1 MLSSMHFNILRKYNP
16 KVLKPRYVIIVIF
29 SILALLAAF
38 QLSVDKLHLLQD
50 PEAKLACSINTVLNC
65 ASVMKT
71 PQADLFGFP
80 NSYLGMI
87 GFPVFLFFGL
97 SSLMGA
103 RYNKLILRVLFLGI
117 SVALI
122 FAFWLFYESMYMIEI
137 LCPWCMLTTTSTAF
151 IFASLLHIS
160 LRENI
165 FNFSKHTY
173 KKVGHWLDLGYDR
186 LFFLSILFVMIMLV
200 VGKFGDALIS

>member
-97 SSLMGA
+97 SSLVGA
-103 RYNKLILRVLFLGI
+103 RYNKLILRVLLLGI

-122 FAFWLFYESMYMIEI
+122 FAFWLFFESMYMIEI